1 MRAMHDMQC
10 TTHAMGGTRVTG
22 LFAGDIPG
30 VIPIKVAT
38 EEEWRRRQSLM
49 ISLRE
54 SSDIFPT
61 LTKTGPCQ
69 GAAGRF
75 FLSDA
80 GVFPHQYNV
89 LRLGMRT
96 DQ

>member
-1 MRAMHDMQC
+1 
-10 TTHAMGGTRVTG
+10 
-22 LFAGDIPG
+22 
-30 VIPIKVAT
+30 
-38 EEEWRRRQSLM
+38 M
-49 ISLRE
+49 ISFRE

-61 LTKTGPCQ
+61 LTKTGPCE
-69 GAAGRF
+69 GAAGRLL
-75 FLSDA
+75 LSDA